1 MPQIAK
7 LVCNRLGWT
16 VPSGLDAKSDNAE
29 YGPFEARFHFGFEEW
44 LFNEHH
50 TIELQDGKYYFGFLE
65 CFRNNRN
72 FNTIDCLHLFTQL
85 YSNSY
90 NINQVNTKRYIGYLT
105 SVEPISDG
113 IYNQIIHEYPGI
125 VDRMREELR
134 NTLVND
140 PVLPLAIEEFN
151 EALVKRELFNCLYL
165 HRNRHKI
172 PHFPQNWEYLRIPQG
187 PQQYLPNSFRI
198 TDINYDNIQKLQ
210 NNQHIPQ
217 VL

>member
-85 YSNSY
+85 YSNEL

-105 SVEPISDG
+105 SVEPISDR
-113 IYNQIIHEYPGI
+113 IYNQIIQEHPGI
-125 VDRMREELR
+125 VDRMREELKDA
-134 NTLVND
+134 LIND
-140 PVLPLAIEEFN
+140 PILPLAIEEFN
-151 EALVKRELFNCLYL
+151 VAIVKRELFNCLYFR
-165 HRNRHKI
+165 RNRHNTPPNRK
-172 PHFPQNWEYLRIPQG
+172 NWEYLHIPQG
-187 PQQYLPNSFRI
+187 PQQHLSNSFKI
-198 TDINYDNIQKLQ
+198 KDINFDNIQQLQ

-217 VL
+217 VP

>member
-16 VPSGLDAKSDNAE
+16 VPSGLDAKSDNSE
-29 YGPFEARFHFGFEEW
+29 YGPFEAKFHFGFEEW

-50 TIELQDGKYYFGFLE
+50 TIELSDGKYYFGFLE

-85 YSNSY
+85 YSNAL
-90 NINQVNTKRYIGYLT
+90 NLNQVNTKRYIGYLT
-105 SVEPISDG
+105 SVEPISDD
-113 IYNQIIHEYPGI
+113 IYNQIIQEYPGI
-125 VDRMREELR
+125 VDRMREELS
-134 NTLVND
+134 NALVND

-151 EALVKRELFNCLYL
+151 EAVVKRELFNCLYL
-165 HRNRHKI
+165 HRNRHNTPSNRK
-172 PHFPQNWEYLRIPQG
+172 NWEYLHIPQG
-187 PQQYLPNSFRI
+187 PQQHLPNSFRI
-198 TDINYDNIQKLQ
+198 KDISYDNIQQLQ

-217 VL
+217 VP